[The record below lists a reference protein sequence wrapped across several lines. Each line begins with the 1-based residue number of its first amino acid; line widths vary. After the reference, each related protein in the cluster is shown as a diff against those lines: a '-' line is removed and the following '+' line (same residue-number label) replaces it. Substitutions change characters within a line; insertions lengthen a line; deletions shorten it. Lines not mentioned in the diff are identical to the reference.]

1 MLTNAQKNKLKS
13 VCEDFNSIP
22 CALWTVTKNSVTT
35 NDYYKRA
42 ANITS
47 GARFF
52 SGSVAWSTFIYRHDA
67 SGGLYKTSDVTIV
80 CSLDEK
86 SYLDTNNSYL
96 VCETVMLRMKTMAQA
111 TDTNELVI
119 YCERINA

>member
-1 MLTNAQKNKLKS
+1 MLTTAQKNKLKL
-13 VCEDFNSIP
+13 VRTDFRDTP
-22 CALWTVTKNSVTT
+22 CALWTVTKNSVTS

-47 GARFF
+47 GSRIFTGA
-52 SGSVAWSTFIYRHDA
+52 VAWSSFIYRHDSA
-67 SGGLYKTSDVTIV
+67 GGSYKTSDVTIV

-86 SYLDTNNSYL
+86 ATLNTDNSYL
-96 VCETVMLRMKTMAQA
+96 VCETVMLRMKSMTQA

-119 YCERINA
+119 YCERINE